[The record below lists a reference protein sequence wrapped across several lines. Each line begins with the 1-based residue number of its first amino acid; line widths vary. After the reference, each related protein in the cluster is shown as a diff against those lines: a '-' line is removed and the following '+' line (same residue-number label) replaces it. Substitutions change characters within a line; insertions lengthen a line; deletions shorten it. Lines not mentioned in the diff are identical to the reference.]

1 MLRPQHLAILAG
13 VAIGFGLI
21 AAPAAAEPHRN
32 VGIGVVRVNG
42 YGAEHW
48 HWEYRKALRRT
59 AALERRLAKRE
70 RAEAGYA
77 LRLAAAAYDVPYR
90 ELREVAR
97 CETGGT
103 FAPDAYNGSSGA
115 AGLLQFLLSTWDRT
129 PFAAFSRFDPVANAL
144 AGARIVSQEG
154 WMQWTCG
161 YAAGPS
167 G

>member
-1 MLRPQHLAILAG
+1 MLRPQHLAILLCAAMG
-13 VAIGFGLI
+13 FALVAV
-21 AAPAAAEPHRN
+21 PAAADVTLRF
-32 VGIGVVRVNG
+32 GSGVVRING
-42 YGAEHW
+42 HGAEHW
-48 HWEYRKALRRT
+48 HWEYRKALRRN

-70 RAEAGYA
+70 RVEAGYA

-90 ELREVAR
+90 ELWEVAR

-115 AGLLQFLLSTWDRT
+115 AGLLQFLASTWDRT

>member
-1 MLRPQHLAILAG
+1 VLRPQHLAILLGAT
-13 VAIGFGLI
+13 IGFALV
-21 AAPAAAEPHRN
+21 AVAAAAEPQRD
-32 VGIGVVRVNG
+32 VGSGVVRING
-42 YGAEHW
+42 HGAEYW
-48 HWEYRKALRRT
+48 HWEYRKALRRN

-77 LRLAAAAYDVPYR
+77 LRLAAAAYDVSYR
-90 ELREVAR
+90 ELREVTR

-115 AGLLQFLLSTWDRT
+115 AGLLQFLASTWDRT